1 MQMASFLLSF
11 VWMKVEELLLGKDDM
26 FQVVLNMS
34 VILVGKVGQDN
45 TNTNVLLELF
55 VLAAKQDVFHQLRT
69 VEQLGYVVFLMSK

>member
-26 FQVVLNMS
+26 FQVVLNIS
-34 VILVGKVGQDN
+34 VILVGQVGQDN
-45 TNTNVLLELF
+45 TNTNILLELF

>member
-1 MQMASFLLSF
+1 
-11 VWMKVEELLLGKDDM
+11 MKVEELLLGKDDM
-26 FQVVLNMS
+26 FQVVLNIS
-34 VILVGKVGQDN
+34 VILVGQVGQDN

>member
-1 MQMASFLLSF
+1 
-11 VWMKVEELLLGKDDM
+11 MKVEELLLGKDDT
-26 FQVVLNMS
+26 FQVVLNIS
-34 VILVGKVGQDN
+34 VILVGQVGQDN

>member
-11 VWMKVEELLLGKDDM
+11 VWMKVEELLLEKDDM

-34 VILVGKVGQDN
+34 VILVGQVGQDN

>member
-11 VWMKVEELLLGKDDM
+11 VWMKVEEMLLEKDDM

-34 VILVGKVGQDN
+34 VILVGQVGQDN

>member
-1 MQMASFLLSF
+1 
-11 VWMKVEELLLGKDDM
+11 MKVEELLLGKDDM

>member
-11 VWMKVEELLLGKDDM
+11 VSMKVEELLLGKDDM
-26 FQVVLNMS
+26 FQVVLNIS
-34 VILVGKVGQDN
+34 VILVGQVGQDN
-45 TNTNVLLELF
+45 TNTNILLELF

>member
-1 MQMASFLLSF
+1 MQMASFILSF
-11 VWMKVEELLLGKDDM
+11 VWMKVEELLLEKDDM
-26 FQVVLNMS
+26 CQVVLNIS
-34 VILVGKVGQDN
+34 VILVGQVGQDN

>member
-1 MQMASFLLSF
+1 
-11 VWMKVEELLLGKDDM
+11 M
-26 FQVVLNMS
+26 FQVVLNIS
-34 VILVGKVGQDN
+34 VTLVGQVGQDN

>member
-26 FQVVLNMS
+26 FQVVLNVS
-34 VILVGKVGQDN
+34 VILVGQVGQDN
-45 TNTNVLLELF
+45 TNTNILLELF

>member
-26 FQVVLNMS
+26 FQVVLNIS
-34 VILVGKVGQDN
+34 VILVGQVGQDN

>member
-11 VWMKVEELLLGKDDM
+11 VWMKVEELLLGKDDT
-26 FQVVLNMS
+26 FQVVLNIS
-34 VILVGKVGQDN
+34 VILVGQVGQDN

>member
-1 MQMASFLLSF
+1 
-11 VWMKVEELLLGKDDM
+11 MKVEELLLEKDDM

-34 VILVGKVGQDN
+34 VILVGQVGQDN